1 MKPMPSVRQLSRLF
15 FTLALGAI
23 LATHA
28 GAQTSTSGQR
38 VLRKNER
45 TARANWQPVRKSDL
59 TDADASFVT
68 AGKAAPQP
76 AASTKSNSASIS
88 PVRQASHVQ
97 QTGHGI
103 PEPSYPPHSIIE
115 EPIIYGPS
123 EGYVDLEPI
132 HGGSLACDA
141 MPGGV
146 GCGCGSMSCDGG
158 CDSMGSCG
166 YGACDEACGA
176 NGWRPCV
183 TLCLPQDGWVSF
195 EYLSWWQDGMSLP
208 PLVTTSTDPN
218 VAQANAG
225 VLGQGTTRT
234 LFGGNDVLTD
244 QFDGGRLRMGLWLD
258 RGHTWAIAGEYFKIG
273 SESESF
279 FANSNGNPVLARP
292 FFNVNPTSGSPR
304 EDSELVAF
312 GGTGNV
318 RVSGSVAA
326 SAESELLGAGFHF
339 RNLRACNQGCNT
351 WGLFGCPQQF
361 CSRTEALIGYRHL
374 QLTEGVTIQER
385 LTGINPVGN
394 FDINDRFRTRNQFNG
409 IDLGWFYSQNRG
421 NWTLDGM
428 LRLAVGST
436 HQTVSINGQTT
447 ISGDPNSPGS
457 QTLQGGLLAQAS
469 NIGTYQRDEFSVV
482 PELDVNLGYRLNNNW
497 RVMVGYTFLYWSN
510 VVRPGEHISRD
521 LNPNQLPPAENPL
534 TGASRPGFAF
544 DSVDYWAQGINAGLE
559 YRW

>member
-15 FTLALGAI
+15 FT

-45 TARANWQPVRKSDL
+45 TARANWQPVRASDL

-68 AGKAAPQP
+68 AGKAAPKP
-76 AASTKSNSASIS
+76 AARTNSNSASNS

-292 FFNVNPTSGSPR
+292 FFNVNPSSGSAR

-326 SAESELLGAGFHF
+326 SAESELLGAGIHL

-447 ISGDPNSPGS
+447 
-457 QTLQGGLLAQAS
+457 
-469 NIGTYQRDEFSVV
+469 
-482 PELDVNLGYRLNNNW
+482 
-497 RVMVGYTFLYWSN
+497 
-510 VVRPGEHISRD
+510 
-521 LNPNQLPPAENPL
+521 
-534 TGASRPGFAF
+534 
-544 DSVDYWAQGINAGLE
+544 GLE
-559 YRW
+559 HRHLPTRRVLGGS